1 MSFTASTDDV
11 RLATDDVGST
21 TGTDDV
27 GFTAATDDVFTI
39 GAGVRAGDIRF
50 GSPLP
55 LRILGAFIPGTDDVF
70 VFTTGD
76 IGFGSAL
83 RIFGVFTV
91 GTDDVGFTTGTDDV
105 HFTPATDDVD
115 FTTGTDDV
123 GSTLRP
129 ATQGR
134 ERERFFDGIFTAEE
148 EDAATDE
155 PPPADDVR
163 SNENKIYTNELPCY
177 KPHHTVTNFSGKYGS
192 GKYPR

>member
-1 MSFTASTDDV
+1 MIFTASTDDV

-123 GSTLRP
+123 GWP
-129 ATQGR
+129 ATRGR

-155 PPPADDVR
+155 PSPADDVR

-177 KPHHTVTNFSGKYGS
+177 KPRLTNLPFLFSL
-192 GKYPR
+192 